1 MGRPGWEDE
10 YVEFFVARAPALRR
24 TAYAM
29 CGDWQAAEDLV
40 QVTFVRLYVHWRR
53 VRPDTADAYARR
65 ILTNL
70 FLTRRRR
77 SQRERITDQV
87 PESGVAGVDVDT
99 RVDLVAALARL
110 SDRQRARV
118 IDSYIDSLS
127 EDEPPPPGEPSETGA
142 AHYFIR
148 LFLAT
153 LLGYSRPPLGVAG
166 ARGRLAELGIEWVT

>member
-53 VRPDTADAYARR
+53 VRPETADAYARR

-70 FLTRRRR
+70 FLNRRRKAL
-77 SQRERITDQV
+77 RERITDQL
-87 PESGVAGVDVDT
+87 PEPAGAGVDLDS
-99 RVDLVAALARL
+99 RVDLAAALARL
-110 SDRQRARV
+110 PDRQRAVVALRYV
-118 IDSYIDSLS
+118 DDLS
-127 EDEPPPPGEPSETGA
+127 ISQVAE
-142 AHYFIR
+142 
-148 LFLAT
+148 
-153 LLGYSRPPLGVAG
+153 LLG
-166 ARGRLAELGIEWVT
+166 LAEGTVKSHCARATEALRAALRPRVSER